1 MRKEML
7 AGGHIVTELIKDFM
21 ENKNEYNFKTVMS
34 CLRDSDVYISARMVF
49 SEEDQTRFA
58 EAKPGEKIS
67 PKDKVKL
74 NPGLLKTKDGKIYFP
89 VFTMEE
95 KIPEDQKKN
104 APGIKIPFTEC
115 IKMVLNVPT
124 TEAMVVNPFSEN
136 LLLNKQNLQII
147 ANLPPSED

>member
-7 AGGHIVTELIKDFM
+7 ASGEIVTELIKDFM
-21 ENKNEYNFKTVMS
+21 INKNEYNFKTVMS

-49 SEEDQTRFA
+49 SEEDQKRFA
-58 EAKPGEKIS
+58 QAKKGEKVI

-74 NPGLLKTKDGKIYFP
+74 NPGLLKTKDGKVYFP

-104 APGIKIPFTEC
+104 APALKIPFMEC
-115 IKMVLNVPT
+115 IKMVLGVPS

-136 LLLNKQNLQII
+136 LLLNKNNLEII
-147 ANLPPSED
+147 SKLPPSQD